1 MNAPRKNTMPEQ
13 AGHEDYMRMALALAR
28 KGAGRVSPNP
38 MVGAVVVRGGR
49 VAGSGCHRAF
59 GAAHAEVHAL
69 RRAGRAARGADLY
82 VTLEPCAHYGKT
94 PPCVDAVIA
103 SGIKRVFVGQVDPN
117 PVVRGRGIRRLRAAG
132 IEVAAGILKAE
143 CAELN
148 AAFSK
153 YITTGLPLVTL
164 KAAMTLDGRIAAR
177 TGDSKWISCA
187 RSRNLVHRMR
197 AEVDAVMVGIGTVMA
212 DNPRLNV
219 RLGRTSARDP
229 LRIVVDSRLRI
240 DPACNLLQ
248 PALARGTLVITGHR
262 AAGSRKA
269 DLLRSRGAGVLGCAL
284 RGARV
289 DLASAMR
296 LLGRR
301 GISHILLEGGAGL
314 FGEALRRRIV
324 DRVMLFYAP
333 RLLGGSDG
341 VPLAAGRGPARIH
354 DSAALRGMRVRPVGS
369 DFLVEGRLGYGSRKR

>member
-1 MNAPRKNTMPEQ
+1 
-13 AGHEDYMRMALALAR
+13 MRMSLALAR

-49 VAGSGCHRAF
+49 VVASGFHRIF
-59 GAAHAEVHAL
+59 GTAHAEVHAL

-82 VTLEPCAHYGKT
+82 VTLEPCSHYGKT

-103 SGIKRVFVGQVDPN
+103 SGIKRVFIGQIDPN

-132 IEVAAGILKAE
+132 IAVATGILKAE

-153 YITTGLPLVTL
+153 HITTGLPLVTL
-164 KAAMTLDGRIAAR
+164 KAAMTLDGRIATR

-187 RSRNLVHRMR
+187 QSRRLVHRMR
-197 AEVDAVMVGIGTVMA
+197 AHVDAVMVGIGTVMA

-219 RLGRTSARDP
+219 RLGRARSREP
-229 LRIVVDSRLRI
+229 VRIVIDSRLRI

-248 PALARGTLVITGHR
+248 PALARGTLIVTGNR

-269 DLLRSRGAGVLGCAL
+269 QLLRSRGAEVLGCAL
-284 RGARV
+284 RGRRI
-289 DLASAMR
+289 DLAQAMR
-296 LLGRR
+296 ALGKR
-301 GISHILLEGGAGL
+301 GISHIMLEGGATL
-314 FGEALRRRIV
+314 IGEALRCSIV

-333 RLLGGSDG
+333 KLFGGSDG
-341 VPLAAGRGPARIH
+341 LPLAAGRGPALIN
-354 DSAALRGMRVRPVGS
+354 DSAALTGMSVRTVGS
-369 DFLVEGRLGYGSRKR
+369 DLLVEGCLDYGSRKR